1 MLLLFKKEHLRDKGG
16 RKTALIAEEICEY
29 QVDYKGLV
37 GLAL

>member
-1 MLLLFKKEHLRDKGG
+1 MQERTSESTRAEEEIVPALR
-16 RKTALIAEEICEY
+16 REICEY